1 MSNTI
6 VRKWGNSMAVRI
18 PRHLAKKANIDI
30 DTEVEVLAV
39 EGHIVVRPARNI
51 LTFADLIEEADLKK
65 DTEKRKKEKK
75 VGVQ

>member
-51 LTFADLIEEADLKK
+51 LTFADLIEEA
-65 DTEKRKKEKK
+65 EKRNKEKK